1 MAEQR
6 NNNFPYALATFPG
19 IGIGETLPFSQPSSD
34 RVQA

>member
-6 NNNFPYALATFPG
+6 NNNFLYALATIPG
-19 IGIGETLPFSQPSSD
+19 IGIGETLPFSQSRPD